1 MAELPRLDDRMSNI
15 GSSILAFIVAIG
27 VLVSVHE
34 FGHFWVA
41 RRLGFKVLRFSIGFG
56 RPLARWRGGAPD
68 HTEYWL
74 SAIPLGGYVKMLDE
88 RETPVPDAE
97 FDRSFNHRPIWQRIL
112 VLLAG
117 PAFNFLFA
125 IVAYWVMFS
134 TGVPGIKPVI
144 GSVIEDSIAARAG
157 IEPNDEIEAVGGR
170 RIETWEGAT
179 LAILDELLQKGR
191 IDLKIREPSGNTR
204 SVSLDVRGRAAE
216 LTEPSALYSGLGI
229 RLGPVVPAVIAGI
242 APGSAAEQAGLKAG
256 DEVLRAGER
265 KIADWE
271 QWVDFIRKRPGE
283 SVTLEIRRGNEDL
296 VVPVTI
302 GAVEEN
308 GATVGRIG
316 ASRLA
321 ELPAGTVERLRAEQR
336 YGVIEAL
343 PRGVEKTWQMTS
355 LTVRMLGHMVVGEV
369 SLKNMSGPITI
380 AAAAGDSAQAGFSA
394 FLNFL
399 AVVSLSLGIINL
411 VPVPLLDGGQVLYQV
426 VEWVKGSPLSERALA
441 VGQQIGV
448 FFLIVL
454 MSFVF
459 YNDLTRIFGS

>member
-1 MAELPRLDDRMSNI
+1 MSNI
-15 GSSILAFIVAIG
+15 GSSILAFVVAIG

>member
-1 MAELPRLDDRMSNI
+1 MSNI
-15 GSSILAFIVAIG
+15 GSSILAFVVAIG

-56 RPLARWRGGAPD
+56 RPLVRWEGGAPD

-88 RETPVPDAE
+88 RETPVADVE
-97 FDRSFNHRPIWQRIL
+97 HDRAFNNRPIWQRIL

-125 IVAYWVMFS
+125 IVAYWAMFS

-144 GSVIEDSIAARAG
+144 GAVIEGSVAARAG
-157 IEPNDEIEAVGGR
+157 IKPNDEIEAVGGR
-170 RIETWEGAT
+170 PVETWEGAT
-179 LAILDELLQKGR
+179 LAIFGELLEQSR
-191 IDLKIREPSGNTR
+191 IDLKIREPSGDTR

-216 LTEPSALYSGLGI
+216 LTEPSALYTGLGL
-229 RLGPVVPAVIAGI
+229 RPAPVLPAIIAAI
-242 APGSAAEQAGLKAG
+242 TPDSAAEQAGLKAG
-256 DEVLRAGER
+256 DEVLRADDH

-271 QWVDFIRKRPGE
+271 QWVDYIRKRPGAN
-283 SVTLEIRRGNEDL
+283 VTLEIRRDNETL
-296 VVPVTI
+296 IVPVTV
-302 GAVEEN
+302 GTVEEK
-308 GATVGRIG
+308 GASVGRIG
-316 ASRLA
+316 AQRLT
-321 ELPAGTVERLRAEQR
+321 ELPAATIDRLRAEQR
-336 YGVIEAL
+336 YGVLESL
-343 PRGVEKTWQMTS
+343 PRGIEKTWQMTS
-355 LTVRMLGHMVVGEV
+355 LTVRMIGHMIVGQV

-380 AAAAGDSAQAGFSA
+380 AAVAGDSAQAGFSA

-399 AVVSLSLGIINL
+399 AVVSISLGIINL

-426 VEWVKGSPLSERALA
+426 VEWIKGSPLSERALA